1 MLQIA
6 IIGLGTLGIRMLEEL
21 AESDAELIIIDKDEE
36 IVEQYKKFA
45 TAPYIL
51 DATNEN
57 ALQEVISK
65 DLDVAIIDMSN
76 NLEAAIM
83 TTNYLH
89 KLGIKKII
97 VEARN
102 NRQGE
107 VLETVGA
114 TKIVYPE
121 LEAAKRITPM
131 LFSNNMEVIQLSPD
145 FALTEI
151 TISDALVGQTL
162 GQTHIRQDWNLNVV
176 AYREDD
182 TDDFQFVSSPN
193 FKLEPNYKLL
203 VAGKNEDITRY
214 SALSGQVE
222 SDKKTNFFI
231 KLLKKSDIKKKTEDK
246 KDKETKSN

>member
-1 MLQIA
+1 MESAHNTEDYMLQIA
-6 IIGLGTLGIRMLEEL
+6 IIGLGTLGILMLEEL

-114 TKIVYPE
+114 
-121 LEAAKRITPM
+121 
-131 LFSNNMEVIQLSPD
+131 
-145 FALTEI
+145 
-151 TISDALVGQTL
+151 
-162 GQTHIRQDWNLNVV
+162 
-176 AYREDD
+176 
-182 TDDFQFVSSPN
+182 VS
-193 FKLEPNYKLL
+193 
-203 VAGKNEDITRY
+203 
-214 SALSGQVE
+214 
-222 SDKKTNFFI
+222 
-231 KLLKKSDIKKKTEDK
+231 
-246 KDKETKSN
+246 